1 MKIKMVKHSME
12 RWVLESDKE
21 ILEAAGWTEA
31 KPEQAKEEVIRLK
44 PAVKNKATV
53 TALDEA
59 NINKGDE

>member
-1 MKIKMVKHSME
+1 MVKHAME
-12 RWVLESDKE
+12 RWVQEQDKE
-21 ILEAAGWTEA
+21 ILEAAGWAVA
-31 KPEQAKEEVIRLK
+31 KQEQAKEEVIRLK